1 VTINPFDILKNAQKL
16 QEQMGA
22 LQNKLAEIVVTGS
35 SGGGMVEIDL
45 NGRMEVQAV
54 RIAAEAAGD
63 LRMLQDLVMAAFT
76 SALDKVRERSGREMG
91 ALASGLGIP
100 PGSFPGG
107 FPAGQ

>member
-16 QEQMGA
+16 QDQMGV
-22 LQNKLAEIVVTGS
+22 LQAKLAGMVVTGS

-45 NGRMEVQAV
+45 NGKMEILAV
-54 RIAAEAAGD
+54 RITAEAAED

-100 PGSFPGG
+100 PGNFPGG
-107 FPAGQ
+107 FPAS